1 MKFLKKLK
9 LWHKIVLGMVLG
21 IIVGLIFGENATYLK
36 PLGTLFINLIKMLI
50 VPLIF
55 VSLVVGVMS
64 MGNDLKKMGIIG
76 GKTLGL
82 YLLTTTIAVTIGLLL
97 GTILKPGKGVD
108 ISAAGE
114 VQTSQF
120 PGFIETI
127 VNLVPKNPVY
137 SLAQGNVLQII
148 VFAMLIGIAVSLA
161 GEKGKP
167 VANLFE
173 SMADVIYKLT
183 AMVMQVAPIGVFG
196 LMAWVVG
203 EYGMDMMLPLGKV
216 IVGVYLACII
226 HIGIIILGSVLLLAK
241 LSPIKFLKGII
252 SPITFAFV
260 STSSSGTLPLSISAA
275 QENLGISRKISSF
288 VLPLGATIN
297 MDGTAIYQGVTALF
311 VAQAFGIELGFN
323 QYIIII
329 LTSTLASI
337 GTAGVPGAGLIMLS
351 LVLTSVGLPIEG
363 VAIIAGIDRILD
375 MARTCVNVT
384 GDCMV
389 ALVVGK
395 SENEVDINIFNQE
408 SALK

>member
-1 MKFLKKLK
+1 MYQISYD
-9 LWHKIVLGMVLG
+9 IV
-21 IIVGLIFGENATYLK
+21 T
-36 PLGTLFINLIKMLI
+36 
-50 VPLIF
+50 LIF

-82 YLLTTTIAVTIGLLL
+82 YLLTTTIAVTIGLVF
-97 GTILKPGKGVD
+97 GTILQPGKSID
-108 ISAAGE
+108 ISAATE
-114 VQTSQF
+114 IQTSQF

-148 VFAMLIGIAVSLA
+148 VFAILIGIAISLA

-167 VANLFE
+167 VASLFE
-173 SMADVIYKLT
+173 SMADVVYKLT
-183 AMVMQVAPIGVFG
+183 AMIMQVAPIGVFG

-203 EYGMDMMLPLGKV
+203 KYGIDMMRPLLMV
-216 IVGVYLACII
+216 IVGVYCACIV
-226 HIGIIILGSVLLLAK
+226 HIGIVILGSVKLLGK

-252 SPITFAFV
+252 SPLTFAFV

-297 MDGTAIYQGVTALF
+297 MYGTAIYQGVTALF
-311 VAQAFGIELGFN
+311 VAQAYGIELGFN

-395 SENEVDINIFNQE
+395 SENEVDLNIFNQE
-408 SALK
+408 PALG

>member
-9 LWHKIVLGMVLG
+9 LWHRIIIGMVLG
-21 IIVGLIFGENATYLK
+21 IMVGLIFGENATLLK
-36 PLGTLFINLIKMLI
+36 PLGTIFINLIKMLI

-76 GKTLGL
+76 AKTLGL
-82 YLLTTTIAVTIGLLL
+82 YLLTTTIAVTIGLIF
-97 GTILKPGKGVD
+97 GTILQPGKSID
-108 ISAAGE
+108 ISTAGE
-114 VQTSQF
+114 VQTGQF

-127 VNLVPKNPVY
+127 VNLVPKNPVS
-137 SLAQGNVLQII
+137 SLAEGNVLQII
-148 VFAMLIGIAVSLA
+148 VFAILIGIAISLT

-167 VANLFE
+167 VANLFD
-173 SMADVIYKLT
+173 SMANVVYKLT
-183 AMVMQVAPIGVFG
+183 AMIMQVAPIGVFG

-203 EYGMDMMLPLGKV
+203 QYGMGMMRPLLMV
-216 IVGVYLACII
+216 IVGVYLACIV
-226 HIGIIILGSVLLLAK
+226 HIGIVILGSVKLLGK

-252 SPITFAFV
+252 SPFTFAFV
-260 STSSSGTLPLSISAA
+260 STSSSGTLPLSIAAA
-275 QENLGISRKISSF
+275 QENLGVSRKISSF

-311 VAQAFGIELGFN
+311 VAQAYGIELGFN

-351 LVLTSVGLPIEG
+351 LVLTSVGLPMEG

-395 SENEVDINIFNQE
+395 SENELDEKIFNQE
-408 SALK
+408 PALG